1 MIDGG
6 PLDGGLSAKLVIHDD
21 PQFLGDIVDRF
32 KSVVCIAT
40 VEFGGKLSVQ
50 LVSTKDGL
58 ADEFLKRADTLT
70 SMSLPLFIAG
80 VHYYPPANA
89 SPKPIS

>member
-1 MIDGG
+1 MFDGG
-6 PLDGGLSAKLVIHDD
+6 PLDGGLSAELIIDND
-21 PQFLGDIVDRF
+21 PQFLCDIVDRF

-40 VEFGGKLSVQ
+40 VELGGKLSVQ

-70 SMSLPLFIAG
+70 RISLPLFICG
-80 VHYYPPANA
+80 VHDHAPTDAA
-89 SPKPIS
+89 PKPVG